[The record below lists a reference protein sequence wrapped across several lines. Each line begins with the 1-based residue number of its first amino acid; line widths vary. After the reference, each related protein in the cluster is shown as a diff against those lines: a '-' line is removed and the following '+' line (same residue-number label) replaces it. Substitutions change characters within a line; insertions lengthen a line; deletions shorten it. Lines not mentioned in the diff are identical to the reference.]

1 MAISSPFEL
10 FDLPDGGELVTR
22 VLGFEDG
29 TGTIKPARAPQG
41 VVVRIVRLHV
51 PPEDKPHVPAYWDLT
66 ASRFLPT
73 LVAAL
78 PNVVAQRRWIRIH
91 KEGVAPRA
99 RFTLEV
105 LAPDFAGPAFVGV
118 RSPAP

>member
-1 MAISSPFEL
+1 VVLSGPFEL
-10 FDLPDGGELVTR
+10 FDLPDRGELVTR
-22 VLGFEDG
+22 VTAFEDG
-29 TGTIKPARAPQG
+29 TATIKPARAPQG
-41 VVVRIVRLHV
+41 VEVRMVRLHV
-51 PPEDKPHVPAYWDLT
+51 PPEDKPHVPFYWDLT

-78 PNVVAQRRWIRIH
+78 PAVVQGQRWVRIV

-105 LAPDFAGPAFVGV
+105 LPTDFTGPAFVGV
-118 RSPAP
+118 RS